1 MPVYIDSHAHLEG
14 KQFDSDRG
22 EMLARAKEAG
32 IEAILAIGIGD
43 GPGTLDC
50 AIKLA
55 EQQDPGIPHVEKRE
69 MWGTPGSGDAASEPD
84 DHLHRRPDQP
94 KLYATVGI
102 HPHEAGL
109 AKESDYEELARLAEH
124 PKVIAWGEIGLDYY
138 YDHSP
143 RDVQK
148 DVFVRQMELAKTA
161 KLPIVIHCRPSDNS
175 ENAWDDCLDLIRDQ
189 WSSSGLGGILHCFT
203 GAWRHASK
211 ALDMGF
217 MISFAGNMTF
227 PKAQQIRDA
236 AAQVPLERVLIETDS
251 PFLAPVPH
259 RGKRNEPAFVAEVA
273 RQLGELRGISQE
285 EAGLLTA
292 QNFYRFFSLPENA
305 NSI

>member
-14 KQFDSDRG
+14 KRFDSDRA
-22 EMLARAKEAG
+22 EMLVRAKDAG

-55 EQQDPGIPHVEKRE
+55 EQQDSGIPHLETRE
-69 MWGTPGSGDAASEPD
+69 MWGTPGFPK
-84 DHLHRRPDQP
+84 QP
-94 KLYATVGI
+94 KIYATVGI

-148 DVFVRQMELAKTA
+148 NVFVRQMELARAA

-189 WSSSGLGGILHCFT
+189 WSGSGLGGILHCFT
-203 GAWRHASK
+203 GTWAHAK
-211 ALDMGF
+211 RALDMGF

-236 AAQVPLERVLIETDS
+236 AAQVPLERILIETDS